1 MKILAI
7 KGRNLAS
14 IEGDFSIDFTVKP
27 LVNVGIYAITG
38 PTGSGKSTILD
49 ALCLALYGRTPR
61 MKSAKENMVK
71 VRDIK
76 DNTLSQGDSRL
87 IMRKGCADASAAV
100 SFIGV
105 DTYSYTATWSVKR
118 AHNSVNGQ
126 MQDYNITLFNESAN
140 QSVPGKK
147 TEVMKEIERLTGMTF
162 DQFTRAVLL
171 AQGDFTAFLKAEQN
185 EKAELLEK
193 LTGTEIYSRIS
204 TLIFQKAK
212 DADQQVKALAS
223 RHSDIKLLEPEQAEA
238 YNKQLK
244 ELKAEQQQWDDQKQ
258 LQQKAIDWFMV
269 ADRLQKELDEAN
281 LILQQTQRK
290 LADSTEREA
299 RLLLV
304 EQAQEARGL
313 YQDKQ
318 KAADTLTDKK
328 AALVNTQNTITE
340 LQVKIALSSQQQSEA
355 EQHLTKVLH
364 DYHDARPLLYKAGKL
379 DAIIVSQKQPLV
391 SSKADLEALQAKLQ
405 NQTDE
410 LNAKQEIIGQL
421 SDSIDKLR
429 TWIQQNEPRRPVAE
443 NATTIIARLEEA
455 ERDLRQINYHTR
467 ITDNAA
473 AELEKTGQQVI
484 KMESSVIELTHQ
496 LKPLKDT
503 VLENEAALKKYDQ
516 DTAEL
521 DLTASITFQQELTT
535 ALTVWDKLSETRCS
549 NDKTKKELAL
559 NEIKV
564 TQTHQ
569 LFDGINSQIPL
580 AEARKE
586 QTEKI
591 LNDAKQRI
599 TGNIEQLRRELQPGE
614 PCPVCGS
621 TEHPYATAKALL
633 QSEIR
638 ILEEEAKKCSEAWFE
653 LIGKKNTL
661 NLELNHLEEE
671 KQRLNIEAG
680 VIENNLMS
688 QSAQW
693 EELSVSKNM
702 AGIAD
707 HEITS
712 MIKAQITENKIKT
725 EELTRRNAEI
735 RALVKSRETLNTDIA
750 LVMDETTH
758 TREDL
763 QKLKHSAEL
772 KKQEL
777 ETARTTIASHKGNMD
792 IIEKELSPRF
802 NKPGWFE
809 TWASGPEVFLS
820 GISKFAEQ
828 WVNITNECIKTEQS
842 LLNHSTEAEGLR
854 KNLEEKRQDIAA
866 RDKALNKLTLEN
878 EKLIQER
885 ATFFEGKEVSLVEKE
900 YAEAELNARKA
911 SDEIKKQHN
920 QLIEVLKMHEGV
932 MQQLNGDIERTG
944 RELQVKTASF
954 SNWFIAFNNRNHLTA
969 EESLLKEWLD
979 LPVSWITQERDAL
992 KQLKDELLKAKAT
1005 YNERKIQLTKHQAA
1019 KVSPAT
1025 LEELQQEMVA
1035 LNEEVERTAVVIA
1048 DISVALKQ
1056 DALNKVTAGGLLK
1069 EKEALEVISNR
1080 WQKLDLVLGSADGK
1094 KFRQVAQ
1101 KYTLEVL
1108 LGYANKHLYDLS
1120 PRYSLECVPDSL
1132 ALQVI
1137 DHDMGDEVR
1146 SVHYLSGGESFLV
1159 SLALALGLASLSS
1172 SRLKVESLFIDEGFG
1187 SLDPETLQTA
1197 MDALEKLHNDGRK
1210 VGVISHVQEMT
1221 ERIPTQ
1227 IRVIK
1232 LSGSRSKVEVSPLPL
1247 SLDYSPKDTSS
1258 VFTAYNITAGRGV

>member
-1 MKILAI
+1 MKILTI

-14 IEGDFSIDFTVKP
+14 IEGDFTIDFTVKP

-61 MKSAKENMVK
+61 MKSARENMVK

-87 IMRKGCADASAAV
+87 IMRKGCADASAEV

-105 DTYSYTATWSVKR
+105 DTHRYTATWSVKR

-140 QSVPGKK
+140 QPVPGKK

-193 LTGTEIYSRIS
+193 LTGTEIYSQIS
-204 TLIFQKAK
+204 MLIFQKAK
-212 DADQQVKALAS
+212 DADQQVKALES
-223 RHSDIKLLEPEQAEA
+223 RLSDIKLLEPEQAEA
-238 YNKQLK
+238 YNMQLQK
-244 ELKAEQQQWDDQKQ
+244 LKAEQQQWNDQKQ

-269 ADRLQKELDEAN
+269 ADRMQKELDEAGI
-281 LILQQTQRK
+281 ILQQSQQK
-290 LADSTEREA
+290 LADSAERQA

-313 YQDKQ
+313 YQDKLN
-318 KAADTLTDKK
+318 AADTLTGKK
-328 AALVNTQNTITE
+328 TELAKAQTTVAELHETITR
-340 LQVKIALSSQQQSEA
+340 SSQQQSEA
-355 EQHLTKVLH
+355 EQHLTKAVN
-364 DYHDARPLLYKAGKL
+364 DYHDARPLLNKAGKL
-379 DAIIVSQKQPLV
+379 DTLIASQKQPLI
-391 SSKADLEALQAKLQ
+391 SAKADLEAIQDKFKT
-405 NQTDE
+405 QTDE
-410 LNAKQEIIGQL
+410 LKAKQETIGQL
-421 SDSIDKLR
+421 TDSIDTLR
-429 TWIQQNEPRRPVAE
+429 RWIQQNEPRRPVAE
-443 NATTIIARLEEA
+443 NANTIIARLKEA
-455 ERDLRQINYHTR
+455 ERDLRQITYHTR
-467 ITDNAA
+467 ITDQVV
-473 AELEKTGQQVI
+473 AELEKTGKQVTEL
-484 KMESSVIELTHQ
+484 ESKIIGLTNQ
-496 LKPLKDT
+496 LKPLTDAA
-503 VLENEAALKKYDQ
+503 LENEATLKKYDK
-516 DTAEL
+516 DSVEL
-521 DLTASITFQQELTT
+521 ELADSITVQQELTT
-535 ALTVWDKLSETRCS
+535 ALTVWDKLSETRS
-549 NDKTKKELAL
+549 LIDKTQKEQVL
-559 NEIKV
+559 NEKKV
-564 TQTHQ
+564 TETHK
-569 LFDGINSQIPL
+569 LLADINRQIPL

-599 TGNIEQLRRELQPGE
+599 TGNIEQLRRELKPGE
-614 PCPVCGS
+614 PCAVCGS
-621 TEHPYATAKALL
+621 TEHPYATAKAML
-633 QSEIR
+633 QSEIL
-638 ILEEEAKKCSEAWFE
+638 ILEEEAKKCLETWFE
-653 LIGKKNTL
+653 LIGKKNAL

-671 KQRLNIEAG
+671 KQRLSIEAG
-680 VIENNLMS
+680 ISENNLLS

-712 MIKAQITENKIKT
+712 MIKAQIAENKVKT
-725 EELTRRNAEI
+725 EELNRRNAEI
-735 RALVKSRETLNTDIA
+735 RTLVKSRETLNTDIA
-750 LVMDETTH
+750 LIRDEATYTK
-758 TREDL
+758 EDL
-763 QKLKHSAEL
+763 QTLKHNAEL

-777 ETARTTIASHKGNMD
+777 ETARTTIASHKDNMST
-792 IIEKELSPRF
+792 IEKELTPRF

-809 TWASGPEVFLS
+809 TWESDPEAFLT
-820 GISKFAEQ
+820 GITQFTEQ
-828 WVNITNECIKTEQS
+828 WVTITDDLTKAEQS
-842 LLNHSTEAEGLR
+842 LSNLSTEVEGIHKSLG
-854 KNLEEKRQDIAA
+854 EKSQDIAA
-866 RDKALNKLTLEN
+866 RVKALDILTRET
-878 EKLIQER
+878 EKLMQER
-885 ATFFEGKEVSLVEKE
+885 TTFFEGKEVSLVEKE
-900 YAEAELNARKA
+900 YAEAELNARTA

-920 QLIEVLKMHEGV
+920 QLIQVLKMHEGV
-932 MQQLNGDIERTG
+932 MQQLNGDIERTD
-944 RELQVKTASF
+944 RELQEKTALF
-954 SNWFIAFNNRNHLTA
+954 SDWLSAFNTKNHLTA
-969 EESLLKEWLD
+969 EESLIKEWLD

-992 KQLKDELLKAKAT
+992 KQLKDDLLKAKAT
-1005 YNERKIQLTKHQAA
+1005 YNERNKQLTKHQAV

-1025 LEELQQEMVA
+1025 LEELQQEMVRMNEA
-1035 LNEEVERTAVVIA
+1035 LERTGITLA
-1048 DISVALKQ
+1048 DITVVLKQ
-1056 DALNKVTAGGLLK
+1056 DAQNRVTAGDLLK
-1069 EKEALEVISNR
+1069 EKDLLETISNR

-1172 SRLKVESLFIDEGFG
+1172 NRLKVESLFIDEGFG
-1187 SLDPETLQTA
+1187 SLDPETLSTA

-1232 LSGSRSKVEVSPLPL
+1232 LSGSRSKVEVTG
-1247 SLDYSPKDTSS
+1247 Y
-1258 VFTAYNITAGRGV
+1258 